1 MFEENYEGEKTVKI
15 NRKTKLK
22 TLKQVINL
30 CLKDGRRFE
39 TYDKSITIE
48 SDEGNDVTFKFSDF
62 GKNHTVKY
70 AELDYHED
78 TGEVLSIVYHTKD
91 NDFPP
96 EFIKFFSKFPKLT
109 KKQLAPVDLPPKP
122 EKSITLPAGD
132 GHKHY
137 DINYLDNGKV
147 VVGYLEFDLDQ
158 VANIYNFLG
167 SVLGKEEQ

>member
-1 MFEENYEGEKTVKI
+1 MYEKNYESEKTVKI

-30 CLKDGRRFE
+30 CLKAGRRFE
-39 TYDKSITIE
+39 TNDKSLTIE
-48 SDEGNDVTFKFSDF
+48 TNEGYEVTFKFSDF

-70 AELDYHED
+70 AQLDYCED
-78 TGEVLSIVYHTKD
+78 SGQILSIVYYTKD

-96 EFIKFFSKFPKLT
+96 EFTQFFSKFPKLT
-109 KKQLAPVDLPPKP
+109 KKQLAAVKLPPKP
-122 EKSITLPAGD
+122 EKVITLPAGD

-137 DINYLDNGKV
+137 DMNYLDNGTV
-147 VVGYLEFDLDQ
+147 VVGCNTFDLDQ

-167 SVLGKEEQ
+167 NVLGKEEQ